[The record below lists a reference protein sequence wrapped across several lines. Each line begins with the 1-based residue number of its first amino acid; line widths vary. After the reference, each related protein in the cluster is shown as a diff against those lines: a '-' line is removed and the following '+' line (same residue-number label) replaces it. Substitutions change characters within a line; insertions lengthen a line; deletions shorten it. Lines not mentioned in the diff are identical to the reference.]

1 MDPAGYASMG
11 FLREWRWRSARRQK
25 RDSVGSRK
33 CIENSERRKESVP
46 DRFGVLGATGTV
58 GQRFILLLADHPYF
72 KLHALGASARSAGRN
87 VKIVFSGLDADVA
100 GNIEKAFRDA
110 NITVFSNAKNYRRD
124 PTVPLISLL
133 NPRPSHGFIVTNA
146 NCAATGCA
154 VPLTALERTFDPLDA
169 VMITTLQAIS
179 GTGYPGVTSMDIFDN
194 QAAAKGFALAPLRV
208 SAACNRVPAPPTIEE
223 LWAAFRNY
231 TCEAQVLG
239 CPTAPKKAFI
249 VYEEQDRSQPRLN
262 RNVQKGTG
270 ISVGRIRACP
280 VMDVKYVVMA
290 NKVSIGTAVSS
301 IINAEVAAEKGPSY
315 RHD

>member
-124 PTVPLISLL
+124 PTVPLI
-133 NPRPSHGFIVTNA
+133 
-146 NCAATGCA
+146 
-154 VPLTALERTFDPLDA
+154 VPLANTSHFARTFDPLDA